1 MSDKDEKKNNIEYI
15 LISWEKEIKNMFKL
29 IKKAAYKKDLFF
41 IICQFKYETDNMA
54 SEPNIDE
61 KILPAS
67 TL

>member
-1 MSDKDEKKNNIEYI
+1 
-15 LISWEKEIKNMFKL
+15 MFKL
-29 IKKAAYKKDLFF
+29 IKKAANKKDLFF